1 MIRLTRQWAGAALC
15 CALGAGTV
23 ALSALAT
30 PARAQGIERFPSPE
44 SAPATILESV
54 AIPAGAEL
62 LLLSGQTA
70 SLAADADRPVTRDIK
85 AAQLGDTRAQTL
97 NILGKVAVALA
108 RRGYRMSDV
117 VKLTVYLVGDPALG
131 GAMDYAGMNAAY
143 RQYFGTDANPRLVT
157 RATVQ
162 VVALAEPAF
171 LVEIEAMAARAA
183 APSQP

>member
-1 MIRLTRQWAGAALC
+1 MIQLPRQWTGVALC
-15 CALGAGTV
+15 CALVAGTA
-23 ALSALAT
+23 ALSALST
-30 PARAQGIERFPSPE
+30 PARAQGLERFRSSG

-54 AIPAGAEL
+54 AIPADAEF

-70 SLAADADRPVTRDIK
+70 SLAGAMDRPVTQEVTT
-85 AAQLGDTRAQTL
+85 AQLGNTGAQTL
-97 NILGKVAVALA
+97 NILGKIAAALA

-131 GAMDYAGMNAAY
+131 GAMDYAGMNRAY
-143 RQYFGTDANPRLVT
+143 RQYFGTDANPNLVT

-171 LVEIEAMAARAA
+171 LVEIEAMAARAP
-183 APSQP
+183 APPHP